1 LVKTQGPKLPVA
13 SAGQDVATSVPSK
26 VKLTGLF
33 AAKPLPLTTSLLP
46 AAPAL
51 ALRLMAG
58 VTV

>member
-1 LVKTQGPKLPVA
+1 M
-13 SAGQDVATSVPSK
+13 ATSAPSK
-26 VKLTGLF
+26 VKATGLF

>member
-1 LVKTQGPKLPVA
+1 MVNTQELKLPVA
-13 SAGQDVATSVPSK
+13 SAGHDVETLLPSK
-26 VKLTGLF
+26 VKRTGLF

>member
-1 LVKTQGPKLPVA
+1 MVKTQALKLPVA
-13 SAGQDVATSVPSK
+13 SAGQTVATLLPPV
-26 VKLTGLF
+26 VKAMGLF